1 MKTLIH
7 GLYFCLLVLSI
18 VIVLLS
24 FCSPSPWDTIIMSIG
39 CGGVASVMVAWLID
53 WQNHRNIKEENK
65 KKFDIILRQ
74 YVKIYRRLVWSTIN
88 ECYGLYQDHEERSL
102 EEWLAILSDE
112 KRYVNMETKHSTM
125 QRRCERL
132 SGNLIAL
139 QKYIENFQVQSANL
153 ILNDFPDIENILT
166 FFEIQHAH
174 AWGSLKQL
182 EDENYKNFCDTTFII
197 YKEFKEQ
204 FPQYHSEF
212 PDKYSA
218 SILKKWKF

>member
-1 MKTLIH
+1 MKISIHRFYLI
-7 GLYFCLLVLSI
+7 LLVLSI

-24 FCSPSPWDTIIMSIG
+24 FCCPSFWDDIIMSIG

-65 KKFDIILRQ
+65 KKLDIILCQ

-88 ECYGLYQDHEERSL
+88 ECYGLYQDDEARSL
-102 EEWLAILSDE
+102 REWLAILSDE
-112 KRYVNMETKHSTM
+112 KRYVNVSTKHSTM

-153 ILNDFPDIENILT
+153 ILNDFPDIENLLT
-166 FFEIQHAH
+166 FFEVQHVH
-174 AWGSLKQL
+174 AWGTLKQL

-197 YKEFKEQ
+197 YKEFMEK
-204 FPQYHSEF
+204 FPQYHTEF
-212 PDKYSA
+212 MEKYSA
-218 SILKKWKF
+218 SILREWKL